1 MKIYAHRGNK
11 SEYPENS
18 LAAFQSAVKLG
29 VEGIELDVHLSKDNE
44 MVVIHDETLDRTTN
58 KSGEVQ
64 TLTLAELKQANLLNV
79 DGSVSEELLPTL
91 AEVLNLLDEL
101 TFTGD
106 LNIELKTDQ
115 NEYQGIEKL
124 VKELIES
131 KPRSYPI
138 IYSSFN
144 WHTINRMKKL
154 EPQGELALL
163 FAQPLMTYQHLI
175 PEIAPHGLH
184 IDFRLVAQ
192 LESAY
197 QGDLP
202 LRLWTVNDLADI
214 RNWLLNEER
223 NIEVIMTDYP
233 RQALALRSELASN

>member
-18 LAAFQSAVKLG
+18 LAAFQSAVELG

-115 NEYQGIEKL
+115 NEYQGIEKR

-131 KPRSYPI
+131 KPRNYTI

-163 FAQPLMTYQHLI
+163 FAQPLMTYQYLI

>member
-18 LAAFQSAVKLG
+18 LAAFQSAVELG

-64 TLTLAELKQANLLNV
+64 TLTLSELKQANLLNV

-154 EPQGELALL
+154 EPQAELALL

-175 PEIAPHGLH
+175 PEIAPDGLH